1 MKNIKFSKPFSIFV
15 IFIVV
20 GIVQCSLLWIIASC
34 YNNVI
39 LSEDPKTFRIM
50 FMHMG
55 IIQLTSNMF
64 VFMFIFL
71 IQQFFWSEI
80 QEIRKDIKE
89 LKKG

>member
-1 MKNIKFSKPFSIFV
+1 
-15 IFIVV
+15 
-20 GIVQCSLLWIIASC
+20 
-34 YNNVI
+34 
-39 LSEDPKTFRIM
+39 
-50 FMHMG
+50 MHMG